1 MKQALIVLLVA
12 FGLSLAL
19 TLVMER
25 LARRLA
31 FVARPVADRWH
42 RQTVPLLGGVAIVA
56 ATLVP
61 ALVVARTSAN
71 FVALAIVAAAMAMVG
86 LVDDVRRLSPQAKL
100 LAQLLL
106 GSVLL
111 YLGFSLR
118 LTGFPLADVLLTLF
132 WVVGITN
139 A

>member
-1 MKQALIVLLVA
+1 MRSALSFLLVA
-12 FGLSLAL
+12 FALGLGL
-19 TLVMER
+19 TLVPEHR
-25 LARRLA
+25 ARRLG

-42 RQTVPLLGGVAIVA
+42 RQTVPLLGGIAIVV
-56 ATLVP
+56 ATLPP

-71 FVALAIVAAAMAMVG
+71 FVALAIVAAAMAVVG

-118 LTGFPLADVLLTLF
+118 LTGFPLA
-132 WVVGITN
+132 
-139 A
+139 